1 MSRTLLRVTLTL
13 DSLDLAM
20 EGVLAMAAVLAM
32 AVGVQG
38 LAMDRGQL
46 VDRVMD
52 RGREDQVMDQGQV
65 DKVMDQVLAME
76 DQ

>member
-13 DSLDLAM
+13 DNLAPAM
-20 EGVLAMAAVLAM
+20 VEALAMAAVLAM

-38 LAMDRGQL
+38 LAMDRGL

-52 RGREDQVMDQGQV
+52 RGREDQVMDQGLV
-65 DKVMDQVLAME
+65 DKAMDQVLAME